1 MAGLRY
7 LGGLN
12 LSFRATF
19 FFFLLRMVDHNI
31 SINLLPHKTV
41 RRDTQK
47 AFPPYLLSALYLS
60 RPLRLI
66 IECEV

>member
-19 FFFLLRMVDHNI
+19 FIGVVD
-31 SINLLPHKTV
+31 
-41 RRDTQK
+41 Q
-47 AFPPYLLSALYLS
+47 YLNTFTSL
-60 RPLRLI
+60 
-66 IECEV
+66 